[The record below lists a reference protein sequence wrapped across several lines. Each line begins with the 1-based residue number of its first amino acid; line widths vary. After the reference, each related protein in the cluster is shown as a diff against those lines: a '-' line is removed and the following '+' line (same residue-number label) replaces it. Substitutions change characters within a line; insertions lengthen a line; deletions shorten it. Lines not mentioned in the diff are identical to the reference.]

1 MLSLDAFILHIGL
14 CVIVNV
20 SVTVGSLGPCSQ
32 KYGEIEAKQA
42 QSLLE
47 KPKKWGPD
55 LGIWDTDFGPNGV
68 TKPLK
73 TPPVSSRQPRPH
85 DNIWLLRRNPPLARS
100 RPEKVAKPTPSQNR
114 LPAIYPRPGA
124 EILSGSRGPN
134 HFSEISLLLP

>member
-1 MLSLDAFILHIGL
+1 MLRSDAFILHIGL

-20 SVTVGSLGPCSQ
+20 SVTVGSLGPCFQ

-47 KPKKWGPD
+47 KSKNCGPD

-73 TPPVSSRQPRPH
+73 TP
-85 DNIWLLRRNPPLARS
+85 LCLRGNLDSTKA
-100 RPEKVAKPTPSQNR
+100 
-114 LPAIYPRPGA
+114 
-124 EILSGSRGPN
+124 
-134 HFSEISLLLP
+134 